1 MKVSFLGANRLVSGS
16 CYLIQTKYK
25 KFLIDCGLFR
35 GEESI
40 TRLNYLPFPFRPEEI
55 DFIILSHA
63 HIDHCG
69 RIPQLFKEGFNGQVY
84 CTKSTMEL
92 CSIMLPDSGQIQE
105 RDAEEENQRRLRT
118 GEPFIEPLYNIEDAL
133 DCLMLFRGVPYQ
145 YKVSIDEN
153 ISFRFQDAG
162 HVLGSASIELWVKE
176 DNKTSKWVFSGDIG
190 RKNKPFLK
198 NPQRIKDADYVVIE
212 STYGGRK
219 NRPYRQ
225 EVKKL
230 FSIIDKTL
238 KRGGDVII
246 PAFALQRTQDIIY
259 ELSHYY
265 NLQLKQLSNK
275 DKKLK
280 KLRFYLDSP
289 LAIAVTK
296 IYRNNPQDFAQ
307 KDLRIMEDRNQLL
320 DFQSLRM
327 TSTANASK
335 QINRSRRNKIII
347 SAGGMCDG
355 GRIQYHLKE
364 HIWKKE
370 TSVIFVGYQAE
381 GTLGKKIVSGE
392 KCLDILDEMVD
403 VRAEIH
409 HLDGF
414 SSHADQDE
422 LLWWLKGLKNKPKK
436 VFIVHGEKEESELFA
451 EQVEKQLDF
460 EAHIPVIG
468 ETFVIK
474 DNEIITQ
481 GMLKDDNK
489 EYQLDE
495 ILTDISKIKH
505 KFYLLLNEMELS
517 GVDNKQESLWYKI
530 KERID
535 DLQKDIRKVKY
546 LIKENEL
553 ET

>member
-1 MKVSFLGANRLVSGS
+1 MKVSFLGASRLVSGS
-16 CYLIQTKYK
+16 CYLVQTKYK

-40 TRLNYLPFPFRPEEI
+40 NRLNYLPFPFRPEEI

-69 RIPQLFKEGFNGQVY
+69 RIPQLFREGFNGQIY

-118 GEPFIEPLYNIEDAL
+118 GEPFVGPLYGVEDAL

-162 HVLGSASIELWVKE
+162 HVLGSASIELWINE
-176 DNKTSKWVFSGDIG
+176 DGKTSKWVFSGDIG

-198 NPQRIKDADYVVIE
+198 NPQRIKEADYIVIE

-265 NLQLKQLSNK
+265 NLQLKRSSNK

-307 KDLRIMEDRNQLL
+307 KDLRIMEDKNQLL

-335 QINRSRRNKIII
+335 QINRSKKSKIII

-381 GTLGKKIVSGE
+381 GTLGKRIVSGE
-392 KCLDILDEMVD
+392 KSLDILDEMVD
-403 VRAEIH
+403 VKAEIH

-414 SSHADQDE
+414 SSHADRDE
-422 LLWWLKGLKNKPKK
+422 LTWWLKGLKDKPKK
-436 VFIVHGEKEESELFA
+436 VFIVHGEKEESESFA
-451 EQVEKQLDF
+451 EQVEQKLGFDT
-460 EAHIPVIG
+460 HIPAIG

-474 DNEIITQ
+474 NNEIVSQ
-481 GMLKDDNK
+481 GMIKDDNK

-495 ILTDISKIKH
+495 ILTDINRIKN
-505 KFYLLLNEMELS
+505 KFFLLLNEMELS
-517 GVDNKQESLWYKI
+517 GVDDTKDGLWYKV
-530 KERID
+530 KEKIEE
-535 DLQKDIRKVKY
+535 LQKDIRKVKQ
-546 LIKENEL
+546 LIKQDEL
-553 ET
+553 DV

>member
-16 CYLIQTKYK
+16 CYLVQTKYK

-40 TRLNYLPFPFRPEEI
+40 TRLNYLPFAFQPEEI

-105 RDAEEENQRRLRT
+105 GDAEEENQRRLRT
-118 GEPFIEPLYNIEDAL
+118 GERFIEPLYSIEDAL
-133 DCLMLFRGVPYQ
+133 DSLMLFRAVPYQ
-145 YKVSIDEN
+145 YKICIDEN

-176 DNKTSKWVFSGDIG
+176 DDKTSKWVFSGDIG

-198 NPQRIKDADYVVIE
+198 NPQRIKDADYVVVE
-212 STYGGRK
+212 STYGSRK

-225 EVKKL
+225 EVKKF
-230 FSIIDKTL
+230 FSIIDRTL

-265 NLQLKQLSNK
+265 NLQHKQTANK
-275 DKKLK
+275 DKKIK

-307 KDLRIMEDRNQLL
+307 KDLRIMENKNQLL

-327 TSTANASK
+327 TSTANASR
-335 QINRSRRNKIII
+335 QINRSKRSKIII
-347 SAGGMCDG
+347 SASGMCDG

-364 HIWKKE
+364 HLWKKE
-370 TSVIFVGYQAE
+370 SSVIFVGYQAE
-381 GTLGKKIVSGE
+381 GTLGRRIVSGE
-392 KCLDILDEMVD
+392 KSLDIMDELID
-403 VRAEIH
+403 VRAEIY

-414 SSHADQDE
+414 SSHADRDE
-422 LLWWLKGLKNKPKK
+422 LLWWMKGFKNKPKK
-436 VFIVHGEKEESELFA
+436 VFVVHGEREESEYFA
-451 EQVEKQLDF
+451 GLLKEELDF
-460 EAHIPVIG
+460 DAHVPAIG
-468 ETFVIK
+468 ETFLIK
-474 DNEIITQ
+474 DKEIVTQ
-481 GMLKDDNK
+481 GMIRDSNK
-489 EYQLDE
+489 ELQLDE
-495 ILTDISKIKH
+495 ILTDINKIKH
-505 KFYLLLNEMELS
+505 KFHLLLSEMELS
-517 GVDNKQESLWYKI
+517 GMEKAQEDLWYKI
-530 KERID
+530 RQEVGE
-535 DLQKDIRKVKY
+535 LQKDIRKIKY
-546 LIKENEL
+546 LLKKNEL
-553 ET
+553 EV